1 MLVFFKISFGMRL
14 ILSFFTN
21 FLICLIRLIV
31 IKKSYCYKN
40 HKVKPKFGPYD
51 GPYSTCQ

>member
-14 ILSFFTN
+14 ILSFFHEFFDLFDQVN
-21 FLICLIRLIV
+21 CY
-31 IKKSYCYKN
+31 KKSSCYKN